1 MGHDVTVITAFPNH
15 PTGHLSPGWRR
26 RFLKLVDISDDEGV
40 RVVRIAHVLRPNRG
54 AFNRLIGFSSFTANA
69 AAASLMMRGFDIVV
83 GTVPQPLLPLAAW
96 MRSLTGKTKFVLEI
110 RDLWPESLV
119 AAGQGGTDSMAYLGL
134 KRIADHLYQ
143 HADHV
148 VAVTDAIRD
157 RVVTDWGVPAK
168 RVDVIRAAVDAD
180 TFDLSGDVSEHKKRW
195 GEEEKFTV
203 TYMGTLGNAHGL
215 EIILDAAASLA
226 EKRPEIE
233 FLFVGDGAEGAR
245 LREGARKQSNVRF
258 LGVRPREDLPSIY
271 AASDVCMAVL
281 RDDPLFT
288 TVVPNKIYEY
298 MAAGKPI
305 ICNVVGEA
313 SSLVESASAGVITS
327 PGSSAELAEA
337 VTQLAD
343 DAELRERMGRNGAE
357 WVRENA
363 AWGSRAE
370 QYASIFERVTASSGL
385 NEE

>member
-1 MGHDVTVITAFPNH
+1 
-15 PTGHLSPGWRR
+15 
-26 RFLKLVDISDDEGV
+26 
-40 RVVRIAHVLRPNRG
+40 VVRLAHLLRPNRG
-54 AFNRLIGFSSFTANA
+54 VINRLVGFSSFTASA
-69 AAASLMMRGFDIVV
+69 AVASLAMRGFDIVI

-119 AAGQGGTDSMAYLGL
+119 AAGQGATDSMAYVGL
-134 KRIADHLYQ
+134 NRIADHLYQ

-148 VAVTDAIRD
+148 IAVTDAIRD
-157 RVVTDWGVPAK
+157 RVVTDWGVPAE

-180 TFDLSGDVSEHKKRW
+180 SFEVSGDGAEHKKRW
-195 GEEEKFTV
+195 CGEGKLIV
-203 TYMGTLGNAHGL
+203 TYVGTLGNAHGL

-226 EKRPEIE
+226 GIRPEIE

-245 LREGARKQSNVRF
+245 LRESAHGMSNVRF
-258 LGVRPREDLPSIY
+258 LGVRPRADLPSIY
-271 AASDVCMAVL
+271 AASDICVAVL

-288 TVVPNKIYEY
+288 TVVPNKMYEY

-313 SSLVESASAGVITS
+313 SSLVESASAGVITA
-327 PGSSAELAEA
+327 PGSSAELVEA
-337 VTQLAD
+337 VTRLAD
-343 DAELRERMGRNGAE
+343 DAELRETMGQNGFE

-363 AWGSRAE
+363 VWHSRAE
-370 QYASIFERVTASSGL
+370 AYAAIFERITTSDSLATL
-385 NEE
+385 